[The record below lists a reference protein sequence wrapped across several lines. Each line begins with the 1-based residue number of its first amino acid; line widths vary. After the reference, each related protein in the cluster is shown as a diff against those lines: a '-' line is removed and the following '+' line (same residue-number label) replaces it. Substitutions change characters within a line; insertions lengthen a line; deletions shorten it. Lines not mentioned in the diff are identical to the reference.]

1 MEKLYFRAGKDDSGR
16 RFDRVLRKFLEGKGM
31 SDIYK
36 ALRKGLIRVNGH
48 KAPPDYKVEEN
59 DEISMAAFL
68 MDGCRCDTVL
78 PAEENPSGEDFSIN
92 TVFENAHLKIINK
105 PYDISVHGKDSLEA
119 IMKNE
124 LHPSCTSLSF
134 KPGPLH
140 RLDRKTTGL
149 LAYSLSIEGARWFSA
164 AISEHIVKKYYIG
177 ILQGKIDAVSHW
189 DDMIMP
195 EKNNGTS
202 FHMMKE
208 SSGSFH
214 SGNARHA
221 ETAAVPLAYGSYGG
235 IDVTLTQFQ
244 ILTGVKHQIRLQ
256 SSIHG
261 FPLLG
266 DTAYGGRK
274 VHENQDFFL
283 HALELHFPESNPLE
297 LPPVLRAEMN
307 GDFAAVMKKAL
318 IKWDGRTIIF

>member
-1 MEKLYFRAGKDDSGR
+1 MEKLYFRAGKDDAGR
-16 RFDRVLRKFLEGKGM
+16 RFDRVLRTFLEEKGM

-48 KAPPDYKVEEN
+48 KVQPDYKVEEY
-59 DEISMAAFL
+59 DEISIAAFI
-68 MDGCRCDTVL
+68 MDDSRNGAEL
-78 PAEENPSGEDFSIN
+78 PSLNNPAGGKFSIH

-105 PYDISVHGKDSLEA
+105 PYDVSVHGRDSLESV
-119 IMKNE
+119 MNHE

-164 AISEHIVKKYYIG
+164 AISEHVVKKYYIG
-177 ILQGKIDAVSHW
+177 ISQGKIDAACHW
-189 DDMIMP
+189 NDMITS
-195 EKNNGTS
+195 EKNRGSS
-202 FHMMKE
+202 FYMMKE
-208 SSGSFH
+208 SSGDSE
-214 SGNARHA
+214 NERLA
-221 ETAAVPLAYGSYGG
+221 ETTAVPLAYGSYGG
-235 IDVTLTQFQ
+235 VNVTLTQFQ
-244 ILTGVKHQIRLQ
+244 IMTGVKHQIRLQ

-274 VHENQDFFL
+274 IHEKQDFFL

-297 LPPVLRAEMN
+297 LPLVLRAEMT

-318 IKWDGRTIIF
+318 IKWDCRTIIF